1 MTVTRTVA
9 LSPALAAA
17 IIGLLT
23 LSPPAA
29 IGATL
34 PATLVTIN
42 AVLQTAKPG
51 DKVVLSG
58 SGYVQVNNSANP
70 MLDLQGVVI
79 DASGLTGAVFY
90 AANVKNFTL
99 KGGQYLGTNWK
110 GGIYIAGYANVTV
123 DAPVVVGGLTLMDG
137 QNVLVQNAVMT
148 AGPVFIRTTKAFRV
162 TGTKTTGADADGID
176 IDPCSSYGRVDHNLI
191 TSSNAKNGA
200 HPDAV
205 QLQNGT
211 KACPDGAH
219 YVEIDHNRAE
229 GATAGYD
236 AWGNSGYGGGVGLY
250 VHDNEVFNNYSW
262 GGALDNCKS
271 CVLADN
277 HVGTLAGA
285 PWPSSFDSRGS
296 TDIVRCGNVIDR
308 YTSPA
313 GRTWPGGKEASCT
326 AAQKSA
332 AAALAR

>member
-17 IIGLLT
+17 IIGLLA

-34 PATLVTIN
+34 PATPVTIN

-110 GGIYIAGYANVTV
+110 GG
-123 DAPVVVGGLTLMDG
+123 
-137 QNVLVQNAVMT
+137 
-148 AGPVFIRTTKAFRV
+148 
-162 TGTKTTGADADGID
+162 
-176 IDPCSSYGRVDHNLI
+176 
-191 TSSNAKNGA
+191 
-200 HPDAV
+200 
-205 QLQNGT
+205 
-211 KACPDGAH
+211 
-219 YVEIDHNRAE
+219 
-229 GATAGYD
+229 
-236 AWGNSGYGGGVGLY
+236 
-250 VHDNEVFNNYSW
+250 
-262 GGALDNCKS
+262 
-271 CVLADN
+271 
-277 HVGTLAGA
+277 
-285 PWPSSFDSRGS
+285 
-296 TDIVRCGNVIDR
+296 
-308 YTSPA
+308 
-313 GRTWPGGKEASCT
+313 
-326 AAQKSA
+326 
-332 AAALAR
+332 